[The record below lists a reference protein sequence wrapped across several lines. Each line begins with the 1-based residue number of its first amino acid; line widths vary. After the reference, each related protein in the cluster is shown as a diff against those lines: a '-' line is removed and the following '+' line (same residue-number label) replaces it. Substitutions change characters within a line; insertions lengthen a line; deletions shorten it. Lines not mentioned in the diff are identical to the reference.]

1 MKLLKDNGY
10 QSGNFLVVNWLQRGL
25 YRLETLNEKRDGMVQ
40 RVKVAE
46 KEKDS
51 LEVSKMLQ
59 TCKIF
64 VEEGMIFE
72 LSRA

>member
-1 MKLLKDNGY
+1 MKLLKDNGC
-10 QSGNFLVVNWLQRGL
+10 QSGKFLVVNWLQCGL

>member
-1 MKLLKDNGY
+1 
-10 QSGNFLVVNWLQRGL
+10 
-25 YRLETLNEKRDGMVQ
+25 MVQ

-51 LEVSKMLQ
+51 LEVSQMLQ

>member
-10 QSGNFLVVNWLQRGL
+10 QSGNFLVVNWLQCGL

-51 LEVSKMLQ
+51 LEVSQILH
-59 TCKIF
+59 TCKNF

>member
-1 MKLLKDNGY
+1 
-10 QSGNFLVVNWLQRGL
+10 VVNWLQCGL

-59 TCKIF
+59 TCKSLLKK
-64 VEEGMIFE
+64 V
-72 LSRA
+72 

>member
-1 MKLLKDNGY
+1 M
-10 QSGNFLVVNWLQRGL
+10 VNWLQCGL

-59 TCKIF
+59 TCKSLLKK
-64 VEEGMIFE
+64 V
-72 LSRA
+72 

>member
-1 MKLLKDNGY
+1 MVIKDNGY
-10 QSGNFLVVNWLQRGL
+10 QSGNFLVVNWLQCGL

-59 TCKIF
+59 TCNIF
-64 VEEGMIFE
+64 VEDDLIF
-72 LSRA
+72 

>member
-10 QSGNFLVVNWLQRGL
+10 QSGNFLVVNWLQCGL

>member
-10 QSGNFLVVNWLQRGL
+10 QSGNFLVVNWLQCGL
-25 YRLETLNEKRDGMVQ
+25 YRLEILNEKRDGMVQ

-51 LEVSKMLQ
+51 LEVSQMLQ

>member
-1 MKLLKDNGY
+1 MVIKDNGY
-10 QSGNFLVVNWLQRGL
+10 QSGNFLVVNWLLCGL

-51 LEVSKMLQ
+51 LEVSQMLQ

>member
-1 MKLLKDNGY
+1 
-10 QSGNFLVVNWLQRGL
+10 
-25 YRLETLNEKRDGMVQ
+25 MVQ

-51 LEVSKMLQ
+51 LEVSQMLQ
-59 TCKIF
+59 TYKIF